1 MKASCYQ
8 SLGTLPETT
17 SLKKILFS
25 SPLAINCTQLCRR
38 VGAMNLPWPCCAGS
52 HSSQVMSHSNSAPCL
67 FLWLSHAFF
76 SHLCNAPWTSERVI
90 WKSTYGWA
98 LKMPFDIIYLT
109 FWKILL
115 SVLSNRGENQL
126 IDGPRTQQRYMSQG
140 QKPWEP
146 GDALHTTAQKK
157 KRWER
162 RDQESDFTSSAWW
175 CSQSVKGQPT
185 FEPQAP
191 QSLREEW
198 LVHVWINLLLS
209 HVLGSPHSNLLYAWF
224 TLAWG
229 SIAACL
235 RFKNLIREY
244 CVLL

>member
-126 IDGPRTQQRYMSQG
+126 IDVPRTQQRYMSQG

-157 KRWER
+157 KKGEKGGTR
-162 RDQESDFTSSAWW
+162 RVTSQVQLDGVHSQLRDSQPSNHRHHSHWGRSDWYTYELTYFWVMFWGVLT
-175 CSQSVKGQPT
+175 PT
-185 FEPQAP
+185 YFMPD
-191 QSLREEW
+191 S
-198 LVHVWINLLLS
+198 LLLEEAS
-209 HVLGSPHSNLLYAWF
+209 LHA
-224 TLAWG
+224 
-229 SIAACL
+229 
-235 RFKNLIREY
+235 
-244 CVLL
+244 